1 MAGRGPGPPGD
12 EVRQSDLRLSERAQL
27 QVLAY
32 QLALAEDKERR
43 RIAVGLH
50 DHVGQ
55 LLASA
60 KLLLDVLLA
69 KADGASDGPTLN
81 ALGEML
87 DQAIWATRTLTFELS
102 SPVLCHLGLEAA
114 LQRLGEE
121 IEQAH
126 GLRVEVPAARPPL
139 PLAEEVR
146 DLLFRVGREL
156 LINVVKHA
164 EARRAVVSID
174 RIGADVR
181 LEVRDDGRG
190 FDPTGAGRG
199 VSSGGGFG
207 LFAAQEQLA
216 GIGGAL
222 EIASARSAGTRIV
235 ARAPLE
241 VDDAFA
247 PSTSCDVERD
257 PRPARRRRA

>member
-12 EVRQSDLRLSERAQL
+12 EVRQADLRLSERAQL

-216 GIGGAL
+216 GIGGGL

-257 PRPARRRRA
+257 PRPVRRRRA